1 MKNWCTNILIFSN
14 FQPMGYEG
22 FKLFMSSYLGE
33 CVSDELCQTLFWTF
47 HKKVPAS
54 EVKSPKLPAALARKF
69 FKENGYS
76 SQDSIDHHNSGKA
89 VFNLFQPIV
98 AFHKETSHLLYRA
111 KKMTVFY
118 MKHNIGLKWV
128 YLVLCWNQ
136 TRQTETVVIRECSF
150 FWSFLLNN
158 WLRFETL
165 KKCRS

>member
-1 MKNWCTNILIFSN
+1 MKRRGMNILIFSI

-47 HKKVPAS
+47 HKKVPTS

-76 SQDSIDHHNSGKA
+76 SLESIDHHNSGKA

-98 AFHKETSHLLYRA
+98 AFNIETSHLFYRA
-111 KKMTVFY
+111 KKVTGFY
-118 MKHNIGLKWV
+118 MKRSTGL
-128 YLVLCWNQ
+128 
-136 TRQTETVVIRECSF
+136 T
-150 FWSFLLNN
+150 
-158 WLRFETL
+158 
-165 KKCRS
+165 